1 MPARAAIAFFV
12 TARAAGAASHCAAA
26 DDSATDERYEFS
38 EVHMGTDFRV
48 VLYAANKPIANRAA
62 AAAFARVAELNKVL
76 SDYDPES
83 ELSLLSATAATG
95 RRTKLSDDLWT
106 VLARSQQLAEATD
119 GAFDVTVGPLTKMW
133 RSARRSKS
141 FPPSE
146 RMAEARAAVGHR
158 HLRLDATSRTAELTK
173 PNMRLDLGGIGMG
186 YAADEALRIIAQH
199 GITSAMIDASGDV
212 VCSAP
217 PPGERGWK
225 IGIAP
230 LTESAGP
237 PSRYVWLAHRALTT
251 SGDAFQ
257 FVEIEGRRY
266 SHIVDPHTGLGLTT
280 RSSVTVVAPDCATAD
295 SLATSVSVL
304 GLERGMKYVD
314 TLPDVAAL
322 IVVADDNG
330 VRTCESATFPTSLDQ
345 GSDPHGNARKGAA
358 HGRRRRPA
366 YATKPNA
373 PLASTGVAGR

>member
-1 MPARAAIAFFV
+1 MPGRAAIVFIV
-12 TARAAGAASHCAAA
+12 TALVTGAASHRAAA
-26 DDSATDERYEFS
+26 DDSPTVARYEFS

-62 AAAFARVAELNKVL
+62 AAAFARIAELNKVL

-83 ELSLLSATAATG
+83 ELSLLSVTAATG
-95 RRTKLSDDLWT
+95 RRTKLSNDLWT

-133 RSARRSKS
+133 RSARRSKA
-141 FPPSE
+141 FPPGE
-146 RMAEARAAVGHR
+146 RMAEARAAVGYR
-158 HLRLDATSRTAELTK
+158 HLRLDATSRTAELTQ

-186 YAADEALRIIAQH
+186 YAADEALRIITQH

-212 VCSAP
+212 VCSAA

-257 FVEIEGRRY
+257 FVEIGGRRY
-266 SHIVDPHTGLGLTT
+266 SHIVDPQTGLGLAT
-280 RSSVTVVAPDCATAD
+280 RSSVTVIAPDCTTAD
-295 SLATSVSVL
+295 SMATAVSVL
-304 GLERGMKYVD
+304 GPQRGMKFVESI
-314 TLPDVAAL
+314 PDVAAL
-322 IVVADDNG
+322 IVISDDDG
-330 VRTCESATFPTSLDQ
+330 VRTCESATFPKSLDD
-345 GSDPHGNARKGAA
+345 GSDSAR
-358 HGRRRRPA
+358 
-366 YATKPNA
+366 
-373 PLASTGVAGR
+373 